1 MIEPVHLDFEN
12 KCIQISTLK
21 LRPSKPLLPTL
32 KDGQKYLQIKR
43 SIEAVGLV
51 EPIVVTPDRNSSDS
65 YLVLDGH
72 LRLEAAIEL
81 NIDTLL
87 CLISKD
93 DEAFTYNKN
102 VNRLSAVQ
110 EHHMIV
116 KANNSGVAAEA
127 LGKAL
132 GLSEVS
138 IKQRFRLLNGIC
150 DEVANLLAD
159 KPIPRNV
166 FPVLKAMK
174 PFRQIDVANIMVNL
188 NNYSL
193 KFANA
198 MLQGTSPDQLIE
210 SKKRKI
216 NNGSVLQS
224 LQKLERELATVQ
236 EDTKLVEETYGPA
249 NLQLTIIKTHIIGL
263 LDNARIVK
271 WLLKNKPEYLEQLQ
285 LIADLKYISASEV
298 RG

>member
-32 KDGQKYLQIKR
+32 KDGQKYLQIKG

-51 EPIVVTPDRNSSDS
+51 EPIVVTPDRDSNDS

-127 LGKAL
+127 LGRAL

-159 KPIPRNV
+159 KPIPRSV

-298 RG
+298 PG

>member
-51 EPIVVTPDRNSSDS
+51 EPIVVTPDSNSSDS

-159 KPIPRNV
+159 KPIPRSV

-188 NNYSL
+188 NNY
-193 KFANA
+193 
-198 MLQGTSPDQLIE
+198 
-210 SKKRKI
+210 
-216 NNGSVLQS
+216 
-224 LQKLERELATVQ
+224 
-236 EDTKLVEETYGPA
+236 
-249 NLQLTIIKTHIIGL
+249 
-263 LDNARIVK
+263 
-271 WLLKNKPEYLEQLQ
+271 
-285 LIADLKYISASEV
+285 
-298 RG
+298 